1 MKKIIYIL
9 LFVLILI
16 ISCRAGI
23 VDFPD
28 DSKTGTL
35 FISSNPIGAEIFFES
50 SKTDKVTPD
59 SLINLQPGSYNLKL
73 HLPGYPDENF
83 SVNVQSGQKKYINI
97 SFNRY

>member
-9 LFVLILI
+9 LFVFILS
-16 ISCRAGI
+16 ISCREGI
-23 VDFPD
+23 VDFPE

-35 FISSNPIGAEIFFES
+35 FISSSPRGAEIFFES
-50 SKTDKVTPD
+50 NKTGKITPD
-59 SLINLQPGSYNLKL
+59 SLIILQPGSYNLKL
-73 HLPGYPDENF
+73 HLTGYPDENF

>member
-9 LFVLILI
+9 PFVLILI
-16 ISCRAGI
+16 ISCRQGI

-50 SKTDKVTPD
+50 SKTGKVTPD

-73 HLPGYPDENF
+73 HLPGYHDENF
-83 SVNVQSGQKKYINI
+83 SVNLQSGQKKYINI
-97 SFNRY
+97 SFSGY